1 MQKIS
6 NVVMQKMINANLTSL
21 EINFILVIARVQ
33 ADDGTV
39 EGVYYKDI
47 IEQLSCSVQQFY
59 NMLTSL
65 QEKGIIECHKAS
77 YYDYDIRILDNVME
91 NEYDRKHGYI
101 SLSKGLFCEE
111 FMELKAGEKLLA
123 MELLR
128 RQDIQFKKLKKP
140 SLCFNV
146 DTLYEKFCGMLQVT
160 ARVLRQYLKSL
171 KEFFSIGIKDG
182 KYYIT
187 PLKRSYSPD
196 TGIDAPSDADR
207 YNEHVVKVD
216 CRRQRIDTEGYGPES
231 LKETARL
238 IKQYGIMAIE
248 KGMDIVTLVRQSISE
263 SVDKA
268 GTYKAQKRRLEY
280 KLVHKIVRQHIDS
293 GIMNTNEDA
302 AYPEW

>member
-6 NVVMQKMINANLTSL
+6 NVVLQKMINANLTSL

-33 ADDGTV
+33 ANDGTV

-47 IEQLSCSVQQFY
+47 IGQLSCSVQQFY
-59 NMLTSL
+59 NMLSSL

-91 NEYDRKHGYI
+91 NEYDRKNGYI
-101 SLSKGLFCEE
+101 SLAKGMFCDA
-111 FMELKAGEKLLA
+111 FMKLKAGEKLLA

-128 RQDIQFKKLKKP
+128 RQDIQFRKLKKP

-160 ARVLRQYLKSL
+160 CRVLRQYLTSL

-187 PLKRSYSPD
+187 PLKHSYSME
-196 TGIDAPSDADR
+196 IDAPSDADR
-207 YNEHVVKVD
+207 YNEHIVLID
-216 CRRQRIDTEGYGPES
+216 CRRQRIDTEGYGPEA

-248 KGMDIVTLVRQSISE
+248 KGIDIVKLVRQGISE

-268 GTYKAQKRRLEY
+268 GSYKAKQRRLEY
-280 KLVHKIVRQHIDS
+280 KLIHKIVRQHIEA
-293 GIMNTNEDA
+293 GIGTGTYE
-302 AYPEW
+302 